1 MAKPSFWKI
10 ARKKPVFLRWRIIL
24 LVVLGLIF
32 SSGLSLVL
40 SSSRLMAQNP
50 SLPIGE
56 LFYASTPVSS
66 TNEGVQVPS
75 NTEQLIQKGK
85 VLYQVGQFAEAAQSF
100 QQSARVYE
108 SQKDTFNQALALNY
122 LSLTEQKL
130 GQWEQASRT
139 IATSL
144 NLLERSKLNT
154 RDTKHILALAL
165 NTQGSLQLALGQAE
179 KALESWQKASNI
191 YNELNDAAGKTGSL
205 INQATAFQSL
215 GLYRRTIRIFEQIE
229 KNLLSTPDSL
239 VKISGLRSFGNVLL
253 ASGDIDKSQKVLE
266 QSLALA
272 QQLPASQAESS
283 ILLSLGNAA
292 FARGNRN
299 LLRDTI
305 DTEDNFLPS
314 NCRQGTIARSDR
326 PWRKPYPAYRT
337 SNSSQKENRVAS
349 TQTDPA
355 KAYYTKAIDYY
366 QKSANTST
374 STLTAAQARLNR
386 LKVLQSLQ
394 EQPTNEDLQAIQSS
408 LSNLTPSRGA
418 VYARVNF
425 AQSLICLVHRD
436 RETIQLL
443 NTAVQQARDLKDI
456 RAESYSLGYLGQFYE
471 IAKQWTQA
479 QQYTESALNLAQT
492 IDAPDIAYQWQWQLG
507 RLLLDRGDIKGAVT
521 AYTTAVETLKSIRSD
536 LVALNSDVQ
545 FDFRD
550 EVEPIYRQLVALLLQ
565 PSQITSAKTGVK
577 AEVSQENLKQA
588 RDAIETLQL
597 AELDNFFRD
606 ACITVK
612 PTQIDEVVDNTNP
625 PTAIFYSIILADR
638 IETIVKLPLSK
649 ELRHYTTDKP
659 KAEVENTLEALRQK
673 LEQRYTFRDREELS
687 QEVYNWIIKPAIAD
701 LEKSKVKNLVFVLDG
716 SLRNIPM
723 GALYD
728 GKQYL
733 IEKYSIALSPGLQL
747 LAPNPKR
754 ERFQALT
761 AGLTT
766 SRLDFSPL
774 PNVATE
780 LEQIAAVIPSKKL
793 VNQDFTDT
801 SIENQVGSASYGVV
815 HLATHGRF
823 SSQLEETFIL
833 AWNGKINIKEL
844 REVLQTREQ
853 VLRRSSRVPPP
864 IELLVLSACETATGD
879 KRAALGL
886 AGVAVRSGARSTL
899 ASLWQVD
906 DKSTSMLM
914 SQFYRQLTLD
924 PKITKAEALRRAQ
937 LFVLQDKGHPF
948 YWAPYVLV
956 GNWL

>member
-1 MAKPSFWKI
+1 MAKPGFWNI
-10 ARKKPVFLRWRIIL
+10 ARKKPAFLRLRIIL
-24 LVVLGLIF
+24 LVLLGLIF
-32 SSGLSLVL
+32 SSGVSLLLSD
-40 SSSRLMAQNP
+40 SRLMAQNP
-50 SLPIGE
+50 SLPTGK
-56 LFYASTPVSS
+56 LFYASTSVSS
-66 TNEGVQVPS
+66 TNEQVKAPS
-75 NTEQLIQKGK
+75 NTEQLMQQGK
-85 VLYQVGQFAEAAQSF
+85 TLYQAGQFAEAAQSF

-108 SQKDTFNQALALNY
+108 SQKDAFNQALALNY

-130 GQWEQASRT
+130 GQWKQASET
-139 IATSL
+139 ITTSL
-144 NLLERSKLNT
+144 NLLNQSKLNT
-154 RDTKHILALAL
+154 SDTKQVLALAL

-179 KALESWQKASNI
+179 NALESWQKAANI
-191 YNELNDAAGKTGSL
+191 YAEIGDAVGKTGSL
-205 INQATAFQSL
+205 INQATTFQSL
-215 GLYRRTIRIFEQIE
+215 GLYRRTMGIFAQIE
-229 KNLLSTPDSL
+229 KNLLSIPNSL
-239 VKISGLRSFGNVLL
+239 VKVSGLRSFGNVLL
-253 ASGDIDKSQKVLE
+253 ASGDIDKSQQVLAE
-266 QSLALA
+266 GLALT
-272 QQLPASQAESS
+272 QQLPASQEESS

-292 FARGNRN
+292 FALGNRN
-299 LLRDTI
+299 LLQDTLNA
-305 DTEDNFLPS
+305 EDNFLPS
-314 NCRQGTIARSDR
+314 HCGQGTIAQSDR
-326 PWRKPYPAYRT
+326 PWRKPYPAYR
-337 SNSSQKENRVAS
+337 SLNFSQKENRVAGM
-349 TQTDPA
+349 QTNNA
-355 KAYYTKAIDYY
+355 KSYYTKAIDYY

-374 STLTAAQARLNR
+374 STLTAVQAQLNR

-394 EQPTNEDLQAIQSS
+394 EQPTNEDLRAIQSS
-408 LSNLTPSRGA
+408 LSNLTSSRGA
-418 VYARVNF
+418 VYAKVNF
-425 AQSLICLVHRD
+425 AQSLVCLANGD
-436 RETIQLL
+436 REIIELL

-456 RAESYSLGYLGQFYE
+456 RAESYSLGYLGQIYE
-471 IAKQWTQA
+471 MSKQWSQA
-479 QQYTESALNLAQT
+479 QQYTESALNLAQM
-492 IDAPDIAYQWQWQLG
+492 INAPDIAYQWQWQLG
-507 RLLLDRGDIKGAVT
+507 RLLLARDDIKGAVT
-521 AYTTAVETLKSIRSD
+521 AYTAAVETLKSIRSD
-536 LVALNSDVQ
+536 LVALNPDVQ

-565 PSQITSAKTGVK
+565 PSQISSAKAGIK
-577 AEVSQENLKQA
+577 EEVSQKNLKQA

-606 ACITVK
+606 ACITVQ

-625 PTAIFYSIILADR
+625 PTAVFYSIILADR
-638 IETIVKLPLSK
+638 IETIVKLPLSP

-659 KAEVENTLEALRQK
+659 KAEVESTLEELRQK

-687 QEVYNWIIKPAIAD
+687 QEVYNWIIKSAIPD

-723 GALYD
+723 AALYD

-747 LAPNPKR
+747 LAPNLKR
-754 ERFQALT
+754 ERFEALT
-761 AGLTT
+761 AGLTQ

-774 PNVATE
+774 PNVADE
-780 LEQIAAVIPSKKL
+780 LQQIAAVIPSKQL

-815 HLATHGRF
+815 HLATHGKF
-823 SSQLEETFIL
+823 SSQLQETFIL
-833 AWNGKINIKEL
+833 AWNGKINIKQL

-864 IELLVLSACETATGD
+864 IELLVLSACETAAGD

-906 DKSTSMLM
+906 DRSTSMLM
-914 SQFYRQLTLD
+914 SKFYQELTLD
-924 PKITKAEALRRAQ
+924 PNITKAEALRRAQ